1 MISQRTRSYLR
12 SGDDDEQ
19 LSLYE
24 RIVGLPERLSK
35 SLF

>member
-12 SGDDDEQ
+12 GNDDDEG
-19 LSLYE
+19 LSLYD

-35 SLF
+35 SIF